1 LAEGDGKTSLLVW
14 RTMVYLTGRR
24 MVFGLAAMALAL
36 GFGSSIPELESKR
49 MIPSKRGGRLVIHFF
64 SDEDLNG
71 LYEKIV
77 GMI

>member
-1 LAEGDGKTSLLVW
+1 
-14 RTMVYLTGRR
+14 
-24 MVFGLAAMALAL
+24 MALAL